1 MPRIPVPFA
10 RPRAEPIA
18 TAARAVVRQPPVSI
32 ALDRFRSRP
41 TAQFV
46 ARLTVTAL
54 FAYLVALLLA
64 GSPRPVLAPLT
75 AVLVVQATLYQT
87 IRNAVQRVASVVAG
101 VLVALALSAAVG
113 FTWWSLGLTVAAA
126 LVVGSVLKLGEHVLE
141 VPISAML
148 ILSLDTRTAV
158 TERVVDTLIGAAAG
172 LVAGLVLSPARTQP
186 AQDAI
191 ADLSRRMAG
200 LLDDIAAGLPGEPGP
215 RETEAWLARARA
227 LATET
232 QRVDD
237 ALGEAEDSLRLKP
250 RPLRPARTTVP
261 LRNGLETL
269 EYAMVTIRG
278 LARSLADDAR
288 LPAGDVA
295 VLGTGAR
302 EQVAGLLR
310 QHAAAVRAYG
320 ALIRA
325 DLDTGAVP
333 DGQELEAHLAAAR
346 EQHEHLAGVLRHAP
360 GMGLAG
366 WRLRGE
372 ILTHLDRLT
381 NQLQAEDL
389 GRPRDPQAAPS
400 LRRAVRTA
408 LPHPSRLA
416 DRRTDRRTER
426 RTERG
431 ADRHAGRRTERGAD
445 RHADRRTDRQAA

>member
-1 MPRIPVPFA
+1 MPRIPLVPFA
-10 RPRAEPIA
+10 RSQTGPIA
-18 TAARAVVRQPPVSI
+18 TAARAVTPVRLRRQ
-32 ALDRFRSRP
+32 P
-41 TAQFV
+41 TAQFI
-46 ARLTVTAL
+46 ARLTVTAI
-54 FAYLVALLLA
+54 FAYLLA
-64 GSPRPVLAPLT
+64 SMLPGSSRPVLAPLT

-87 IRNAVQRVASVVAG
+87 VRSAVQRVASVVAG

-113 FTWWSLGLTVAAA
+113 FTWWSLGLTVAAG
-126 LVVGSVLKLGEHVLE
+126 LVVGTVLKLGDHVLE

-158 TERVVDTLIGAAAG
+158 TERVVDTLVGAAAG
-172 LVAGLVLSPARTQP
+172 LAAGLVLSSARTQP

-191 ADLSRRMAG
+191 ADLGRRMAG

-215 RETEAWLARARA
+215 RETEAWLIRARA
-227 LATET
+227 LAGEIR
-232 QRVDD
+232 RVDD
-237 ALGEAEDSLRLKP
+237 ALGEAEDGLRLRP
-250 RPLRPARTTVP
+250 RPLRPARTAVP

-269 EYAMVTIRG
+269 EHAMVTIRG

-295 VLGTGAR
+295 VLGTDAR
-302 EQVAGLLR
+302 EQVAGLLQ

-325 DLDTGAVP
+325 DLDAGAVP

-381 NQLQAEDL
+381 NQLQPEDL
-389 GRPRDPQAAPS
+389 ARPRGPRTAPS

-416 DRRTDRRTER
+416 DRRTDR
-426 RTERG
+426 
-431 ADRHAGRRTERGAD
+431 HAERGAD
-445 RHADRRTDRQAA
+445 RHADRRTERDADRHADRRTDRHAA